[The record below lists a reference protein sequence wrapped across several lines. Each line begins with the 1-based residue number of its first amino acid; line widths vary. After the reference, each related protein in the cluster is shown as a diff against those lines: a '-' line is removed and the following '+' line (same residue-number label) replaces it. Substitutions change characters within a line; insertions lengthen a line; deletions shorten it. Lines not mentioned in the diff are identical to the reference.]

1 MSSGKLIE
9 EIQPGDLVILKG
21 RRKKDPHWEA
31 LILKVLS
38 DHDRIFIESTTWTD
52 FKYMVYTEGKTMYV
66 SEGHIYR
73 VLNSPTEGDVP

>member
-9 EIQPGDLVILKG
+9 EIRPGDLVILKG
-21 RRKKDPHWEA
+21 RRKKDARRPA

-38 DHDRIFIESTTWTD
+38 EHDRIFVESTTWTD

-73 VLNSPTEGDVP
+73 VLSSPTEEDIP